1 MVIRQKL
8 IQTNAFKEL
17 VKKTFETLD
26 ANKDGQIDREELV
39 SFLQMNDF
47 Q

>member
-8 IQTNAFKEL
+8 IQTKGFKEL
-17 VKKTFETLD
+17 VKATFETLD
-26 ANKDGQIDREELV
+26 GNKDGQIDREELV
-39 SFLQMNDF
+39 SFLLMNDF